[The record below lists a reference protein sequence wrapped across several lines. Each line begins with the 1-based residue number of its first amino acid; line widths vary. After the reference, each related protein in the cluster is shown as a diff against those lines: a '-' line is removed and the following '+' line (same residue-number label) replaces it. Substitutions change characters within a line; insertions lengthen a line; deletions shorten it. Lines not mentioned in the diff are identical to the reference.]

1 MEEQKNKQTQQ
12 PRQIQ
17 IRDNLA
23 GGEYANMMQISHNK
37 EEFLIMFLNVVQP
50 TGRVVGKIMTSPG
63 HLKRMI
69 AAMSDNLKK
78 YEDKFGPVSEA
89 EGPSKEIGFSA
100 W

>member
-69 AAMSDNLKK
+69 AAMNDNLKK

-89 EGPSKEIGFSA
+89 EGLHDEIGFKA
-100 W
+100 E